1 MLSWCLMFPDS
12 QRMFHKTIFT
22 ENDLQR
28 KYSNEDTKLGNAEC
42 YLLKTH
48 NNIEEH
54 MKGSKKFGVR

>member
-1 MLSWCLMFPDS
+1 
-12 QRMFHKTIFT
+12 MFHKTIFA

-28 KYSNEDTKLGNAEC
+28 KYSNEDMKLGNAKS

-54 MKGSKKFGVR
+54 MKGSKKSGVR